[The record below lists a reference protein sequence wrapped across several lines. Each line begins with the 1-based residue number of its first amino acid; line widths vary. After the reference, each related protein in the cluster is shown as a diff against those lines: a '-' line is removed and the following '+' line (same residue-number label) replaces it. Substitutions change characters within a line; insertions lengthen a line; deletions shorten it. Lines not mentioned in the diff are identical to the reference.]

1 MAHRIRAAMKEE
13 PMASMLEGDVEV
25 DETYVGGKS
34 RKGIG
39 GRGSERKT
47 AVMVLVERDGKA
59 KAKPVERLTADS
71 LQGEI
76 RDNVDR
82 SARILTDE
90 SASYK
95 GIGENYDGGH
105 AVIRHG
111 AGEYV
116 ADDVHTN
123 TAASFFALLKRGIHG
138 AFHHVSDKHLPLYCE
153 EFSSRWGLRGATDGA
168 RTEAAICGA
177 AGKRLT
183 YTAPVGA

>member
-1 MAHRIRAAMKEE
+1 
-13 PMASMLEGDVEV
+13 
-25 DETYVGGKS
+25 
-34 RKGIG
+34 
-39 GRGSERKT
+39 
-47 AVMVLVERDGKA
+47 MVLVERDGEA
-59 KAKPVERLTADS
+59 RAKPVERLTADS

-90 SASYK
+90 WASYK
-95 GIGENYDGGH
+95 GVGEDSEGGH

-111 AGEYV
+111 QGEYV

-123 TAASFFALLKRGIHG
+123 TAENFFALLKRGIHG

-153 EFSSRWGLRGATDGA
+153 EFSFRWGLRGATDA
-168 RTEAAICGA
+168 ERTEAAIRGA

-183 YTAPVGA
+183 YASPASA